1 MKIRKLIHL
10 AHHRNGVSG
19 TPFDVVIFRD
29 TGKEGSV
36 KLGIVFDHPS
46 CCAILDVDKLAKRD
60 IAFGSN
66 SWRGDHYEQDLRR
79 MIAERETAADSGGKF
94 LLTVTKERE

>member
-1 MKIRKLIHL
+1 MKLKTLAT

-36 KLGIVFDHPS
+36 KLGIVFDQPS
-46 CCAILDVDKLAKRD
+46 CCAILDIDKLARHD

-66 SWRGDHYEQDLRR
+66 SWRGDNYERELRR
-79 MIAERETAADSGGKF
+79 MIAQAEGREA
-94 LLTVTKERE
+94 